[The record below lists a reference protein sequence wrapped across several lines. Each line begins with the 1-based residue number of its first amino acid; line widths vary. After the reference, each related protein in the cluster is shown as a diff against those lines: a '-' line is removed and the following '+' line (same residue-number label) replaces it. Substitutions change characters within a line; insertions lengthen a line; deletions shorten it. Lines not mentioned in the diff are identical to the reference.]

1 MDNLTLRQKIELLI
15 KRHATSFHPSIFFG
29 SAKDFS
35 TKILIKAFWKQRHCG
50 VYFLLNIVGNKEK
63 GRISKRVFQ
72 EKKARQIFRKKRI
85 FFTPDTH
92 AYVNIP
98 EVRNVR
104 FSENL
109 ECFAFLKHPFWD
121 SPFCLITHDMNSF
134 INNFHRFCHLPDNTR
149 NLETFFPKKHPCE
162 CYCRYA
168 VHCA

>member
-1 MDNLTLRQKIELLI
+1 MQHRST
-15 KRHATSFHPSIFFG
+15 HPSFLVLQRN
-29 SAKDFS
+29 FS

-50 VYFLLNIVGNKEK
+50 VHFLLNIVGNKEK

-72 EKKARQIFRKKRI
+72 EKKAPQIFRKKRI
-85 FFTPDTH
+85 FLNPDTH

-121 SPFCLITHDMNSF
+121 SPFCLITHDINSF
-134 INNFHRFCHLPDNTR
+134 IIAI
-149 NLETFFPKKHPCE
+149 FPIILGI
-162 CYCRYA
+162 
-168 VHCA
+168 